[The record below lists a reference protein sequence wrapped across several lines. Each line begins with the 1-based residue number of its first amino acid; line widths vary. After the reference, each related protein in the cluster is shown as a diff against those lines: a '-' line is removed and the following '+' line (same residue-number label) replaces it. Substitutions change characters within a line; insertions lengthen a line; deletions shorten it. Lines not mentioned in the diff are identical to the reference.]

1 MIYLNNISKS
11 FSHKPSKKVLTEI
24 NLKLENKKIY
34 AFYGSNGSGKT
45 TLFKII
51 AGLIV
56 QDSGSVVFESGN
68 SNVCYVASNQRAFIN
83 RISAY
88 ENLDYFFTARTGTKL
103 IFNERISEIAN
114 ILGLSALLDRN
125 VSNLS
130 TGEIQKLSILRALT
144 YKPDILILD
153 ETFVSIDEASVKNV
167 LQILKEEIEVNNL
180 DSVLISS
187 HDINF
192 LEQSSDSILHME
204 SINAN

>member
-1 MIYLNNISKS
+1 MIFLNNIYKS
-11 FSHKPSKKVLTEI
+11 FSNKPSKKVLTNI
-24 NLKLENKKIY
+24 SLELQDKKIY

-51 AGLIV
+51 AGLIA
-56 QDSGSVVFESGN
+56 QDSGSVAFDPVK

-83 RISAY
+83 RITAY
-88 ENLDYFFTARTGTKL
+88 ENLDYFFTARTGRKF
-103 IFNERISEIAN
+103 IFNKRLKQIAN

-130 TGEIQKLSILRALT
+130 TGEIQKLSILRALI

-153 ETFVSIDEASVKNV
+153 ETFVSIDEVSIKNIVKI
-167 LQILKEEIEVNNL
+167 LQEEIVNNSL
-180 DSVLISS
+180 KNVLISS

-192 LEQSSDSILHME
+192 LKQSSDSILHME
-204 SINAN
+204 SLNAG

>member
-11 FSHKPSKKVLTEI
+11 FSHKPSNKVLTEI
-24 NLKLENKKIY
+24 SLKLESKKTY

-56 QDSGSVVFESGN
+56 QDSGSVNFESVN
-68 SNVCYVASNQRAFIN
+68 TNVCYVASNQRAFIN
-83 RISAY
+83 RITAH
-88 ENLDYFFTARTGTKL
+88 ENLDYFFTARTGRKL
-103 IFNERISEIAN
+103 IFNERINEIAN

-153 ETFVSIDEASVKNV
+153 ETFVSIDEASVKNI
-167 LQILKEEIEVNNL
+167 LQILKEEIETNSLEN
-180 DSVLISS
+180 VLISS

>member
-24 NLKLENKKIY
+24 NLKLDSKKIY

-45 TLFKII
+45 TLLKII

-56 QDSGSVVFESGN
+56 QDSGSVNFESDN
-68 SNVCYVASNQRAFIN
+68 SNVCYVGSNQRAFIN
-83 RISAY
+83 RITAY
-88 ENLDYFFTARTGTKL
+88 ENLDYFFTARTGKKL
-103 IFNERISEIAN
+103 IFNERFHDIAN
-114 ILGLSALLDRN
+114 SLGLSTLLNRN
-125 VSNLS
+125 VSELS
-130 TGEIQKLSILRALT
+130 TGEIQKLSILRALI

-153 ETFVSIDEASVKNV
+153 ETFVSIDEVSVKN
-167 LQILKEEIEVNNL
+167 ILKILEEEIETNILEN
-180 DSVLISS
+180 VLISS

>member
-11 FSHKPSKKVLTEI
+11 FSHKQSKKVLTEI

-56 QDSGSVVFESGN
+56 QDSGSVNFESGK

-83 RISAY
+83 RITAY
-88 ENLDYFFTARTGTKL
+88 ENLDYFFTARTGRKL
-103 IFNERISEIAN
+103 IFNERINGITN

-153 ETFVSIDEASVKNV
+153 ETFVSIDEASVKN
-167 LQILKEEIEVNNL
+167 ILKILEKEIENNIL
-180 DSVLISS
+180 ENVLISS

>member
-11 FSHKPSKKVLTEI
+11 FSHKPSKEVLTQI
-24 NLKLENKKIY
+24 SLKLESKKTY

-56 QDSGSVVFESGN
+56 QDSGSVTFDSGK
-68 SNVCYVASNQRAFIN
+68 SDVCYVASNQRAFIN

-88 ENLDYFFTARTGTKL
+88 ENLEYFFTARTGRKL
-103 IFNERISEIAN
+103 IFNERLHYVADF
-114 ILGLSALLDRN
+114 LGLSALLERN
-125 VSNLS
+125 VSDLS
-130 TGEIQKLSILRALT
+130 TGEIQKLSILRAIT
-144 YKPDILILD
+144 YEPNILILD
-153 ETFVSIDEASVKNV
+153 ESFVSIDEASVENIIK
-167 LQILKEEIEVNNL
+167 ILKEELRNNTL
-180 DSVLISS
+180 ENVLISS

-192 LEQSSDSILHME
+192 LEQFSDMILHME

>member
-11 FSHKPSKKVLTEI
+11 FSHKLSKKVLTQI
-24 NLKLENKKIY
+24 SLKLESKKTY

-56 QDSGSVVFESGN
+56 QDSGSVTFDSGK
-68 SNVCYVASNQRAFIN
+68 SDVCYVASNQRAFIN

-88 ENLDYFFTARTGTKL
+88 ENLEYFFTARTGRKL
-103 IFNERISEIAN
+103 IFNERLHDVTDF
-114 ILGLSALLDRN
+114 LGLSALLERN
-125 VSNLS
+125 VSDLS
-130 TGEIQKLSILRALT
+130 TGEIQKLSILRAIT

-153 ETFVSIDEASVKNV
+153 ETFVSIDEASVKNI
-167 LQILKEEIEVNNL
+167 LQILKEEIETNSLEN
-180 DSVLISS
+180 VLISS

>member
-11 FSHKPSKKVLTEI
+11 FSHKPSKEVLTQI
-24 NLKLENKKIY
+24 SLKLESKKTY

-56 QDSGSVVFESGN
+56 QDSGSVTFDSGK
-68 SNVCYVASNQRAFIN
+68 SDVCYVASNQRAFIN

-88 ENLDYFFTARTGTKL
+88 ENLEYFFTARTGRKL
-103 IFNERISEIAN
+103 IFNERLHDVTDF
-114 ILGLSALLDRN
+114 LGLSALLERN
-125 VSNLS
+125 VSDLS
-130 TGEIQKLSILRALT
+130 TGEIQKLSILRAIT

-153 ETFVSIDEASVKNV
+153 ETFVSIDEASVKNI
-167 LQILKEEIEVNNL
+167 LQILKEEIETSSLEN
-180 DSVLISS
+180 VLISS